1 MSLKELSDNI
11 HGQISEHISR
21 QMEATVFII
30 LQFFFAARAVSGKL
44 GNIFGVCPVLA
55 GRTIQS
61 RDVFRP
67 LASEGK
73 YLMLRHLWTQVTI
86 YLT

>member
-55 GRTIQS
+55 GTIQS

-73 YLMLRHLWTQVTI
+73 YLMLRHLLTQVTI